1 MSVRTRILERIR
13 TALADRPAL
22 QLPDVPE
29 PAEVAWEE
37 AYQNFAQRLEGSGAE
52 VVRFGSPQEARG
64 WLSEFAKSFHRAW
77 VSPRVPERLR
87 PDLPEAEPEVAELG
101 VSYAQAAVAETGS
114 VVLASREGRR
124 GQLLVPTQLV
134 WVEAEVLYP
143 SLLAA
148 LRAVKGEGGA
158 ALGLHSGPSKSAD
171 IGQITVKG
179 VHGPGRLVVGV
190 LAFARDTTDR
200 SSAPRDP
207 VQRHDGELKAFRD
220 KLKKL
225 ALEGRTLETREGK
238 AFSVRKLSETGKTVY
253 LELGN
258 GAKESLPTA
267 YLEAAVSWVL
277 TLHGR
282 HQVGPSELGQAVAS
296 QLGLKSSVKASYLW
310 GILHALGYV

>member
-13 TALADRPAL
+13 TALADRPVL

-37 AYQNFAQRLEGSGAE
+37 AYQNFALRLERAGAE

-64 WLSEFAKSFHRAW
+64 WLSEFAKPFDRAW

-101 VSYAQAAVAETGS
+101 VSYAIAAVAETGS

-134 WVEAEVLYP
+134 WVEAGVLYP
-143 SLLAA
+143 TLLAA
-148 LRAVKGEGGA
+148 LRAVRGEGVA

-171 IGQITVKG
+171 IGQIMVKG

-190 LAFARDTTDR
+190 LAFPARRLDWGRVERLAGKRLLTKSGKPFTVVRVTEKSVSVRPEGSGNTYTIAR
-200 SSAPRDP
+200 SNLERAARF
-207 VQRHDGELKAFRD
+207 VAEGGELKGPTDYKAHIAD
-220 KLKKL
+220 QGPAYAWVILK
-225 ALEGRTLETREGK
+225 EIG
-238 AFSVRKLSETGKTVY
+238 V
-253 LELGN
+253 LG
-258 GAKESLPTA
+258 
-267 YLEAAVSWVL
+267 
-277 TLHGR
+277 
-282 HQVGPSELGQAVAS
+282 
-296 QLGLKSSVKASYLW
+296 
-310 GILHALGYV
+310 

>member
-29 PAEVAWEE
+29 PTEVAWEE

-134 WVEAEVLYP
+134 WVEAGVLNP
-143 SLLAA
+143 TLLAA
-148 LRAVKGEGGA
+148 LRAVREAGGA

-171 IGQITVKG
+171 IGQIMVKG

-190 LAFARDTTDR
+190 LAFSPR
-200 SSAPRDP
+200 APRRELDWGR
-207 VQRHDGELKAFRD
+207 VERLVGKRLLTERHKKPFEVVGVTEKTVSVRPEGSGNTYTIARSNLERAARFVAEGGELKGPADYRANIAD
-220 KLKKL
+220 ERPAYAWVILK
-225 ALEGRTLETREGK
+225 EIG
-238 AFSVRKLSETGKTVY
+238 V
-253 LELGN
+253 LG
-258 GAKESLPTA
+258 
-267 YLEAAVSWVL
+267 
-277 TLHGR
+277 
-282 HQVGPSELGQAVAS
+282 
-296 QLGLKSSVKASYLW
+296 
-310 GILHALGYV
+310 